1 VPAFER
7 DESSSYTNTYPSRLA
22 IICTKNIKYLAWAE
36 IFSFQMSPS
45 VCFISEAALAKK
57 ILTMA
62 NYHCCVAKLRINNT
76 LSQKQTV

>member
-1 VPAFER
+1 MPDFER
-7 DESSSYTNTYPSRLA
+7 DESSSYTNTYLSCLA
-22 IICTKNIKYLAWAE
+22 ITCTKNIKYLAWAE
-36 IFSFQMSPS
+36 IFSFQICPS

-76 LSQKQTV
+76 FSQKQKV